1 MTQGIP
7 DGVLTATV
15 AAAIRAP
22 SVHNTQPWRWQV
34 AADHLDLYADR
45 DRQLRVLDPTG
56 RQLHISC
63 GAALLHARVA
73 AAAAGYRTV
82 VQLFPDHSDP
92 DHLATVAFDA
102 AEPDSD
108 AQRLSAVIERRHTQ
122 RDPFGS
128 PLSAHVVEVLR
139 AAAATEHAVLHPVAQ
154 EDMAGL
160 SLLLAHADE
169 TERSDPAYR
178 EELARWVRDPG
189 SNARDGV
196 PADALPHAAPGTWVT
211 ALQPR
216 DFHADEPLTPGGDQ
230 PPAVEHPQIAALVT
244 ELDDPT
250 AWLHAGQAL
259 GRVLLELTDAGGAA
273 QPLTQVLDLPTF
285 RERVRRQLHLLGHP
299 QMLLRLGG
307 AGTATE
313 APRRP
318 VEEVLTRRPDAPA

>member
-1 MTQGIP
+1 MTDRIS
-7 DGVLTATV
+7 DSAVTAV
-15 AAAIRAP
+15 IAAAIRAP
-22 SVHNTQPWRWQV
+22 SVHNTQPWRWV
-34 AADHLDLYADR
+34 VGEGRLDLYADR

-73 AAAAGYRTV
+73 AAAAGYGTV
-82 VQLFPDHSDP
+82 VQLLPDRSDA
-92 DHLATVAFDA
+92 DHLATVAFAA
-102 AEPDSD
+102 AEPDLD
-108 AQRLSAVIERRHTQ
+108 AQRLSAVIDRRHTQ
-122 RDPFGS
+122 RDPFQA
-128 PLSAHVVEVLR
+128 PLSAHVVEALR
-139 AAAATEHAVLHPVAQ
+139 VAAATEHAVLHPVAQ
-154 EDMAGL
+154 EDMVGL
-160 SLLLAHADE
+160 SLLLARADE

-189 SNARDGV
+189 SSARDGV

-216 DFHADEPLTPGGDQ
+216 DFHAEQPLTPGGDQ
-230 PPAVEHPQIAALVT
+230 PPAVEHPQIAVLVT

-273 QPLTQVLDLPTF
+273 QPLTQVLDMPTY

-307 AGTATE
+307 AATVTE
-313 APRRP
+313 VPRRP
-318 VEEVLTRRPDAPA
+318 VEEVLTRGPDPSS

>member
-1 MTQGIP
+1 MTDGIA
-7 DGVLTATV
+7 DSAVTAV
-15 AAAIRAP
+15 IAAAIRAP
-22 SVHNTQPWRWQV
+22 SVHNTQPWRWAV
-34 AADHLDLYADR
+34 GHGGLDLFADR
-45 DRQLRVLDPTG
+45 ERQLRVLDPDG

-73 AAAAGYRTV
+73 AAAMGYRTV
-82 VQLFPDHSDP
+82 VQLLPDPSDP
-92 DHLATVAFDA
+92 DHLAAVELTPTD
-102 AEPDSD
+102 PDPD
-108 AQRLSAVIERRHTQ
+108 AQRLSAAIDRRHTQ
-122 RDPFGS
+122 RDPFQS
-128 PLSAHVVEVLR
+128 PLSAQVIEQLR
-139 AAAATEHAVLHPVAQ
+139 VAAATEHAVLHPVAQ
-154 EDMAGL
+154 TDMVGL
-160 SLLLAHADE
+160 SLLLANADE
-169 TERSDPAYR
+169 TERADPAYR

-189 SNARDGV
+189 SSARDGV

-216 DFHADEPLTPGGDQ
+216 DFHAAEPLTPGGDQ
-230 PPAVEHPQIAALVT
+230 PPAVEHPQVAALVT

-273 QPLTQVLDLPTF
+273 QPLTQVLDLPTY

-307 AGTATE
+307 AATATE

-318 VEEVLTRRPDAPA
+318 VEEVVTRRTDAQ